1 MMHTQEEKTAELE
14 KIIAVDRG
22 KSDLV
27 EKLVYILFPVCV
39 SAIGWLLTQ
48 VSELDSK
55 VSVLEN
61 KMAVVVNAENKA
73 IPPQGTTIELEELRA
88 AAMQARS
95 DLKFEINDK
104 INNIKEGAMTERADI
119 KARLSVIEDRL
130 NRRR

>member
-27 EKLVYILFPVCV
+27 EKLVYILFPICV

-73 IPPQGTTIELEELRA
+73 IPPQGTNIELEELRA
-88 AAMQARS
+88 AAMQARA

-104 INNIKEGAMTERADI
+104 INNIKEGAIVERSDI

>member
-1 MMHTQEEKTAELE
+1 MQTQEEKTAELE
-14 KIIAVDRG
+14 KIVAIDKG

-27 EKLVYILFPVCV
+27 EKLVYILFPICV
-39 SAIGWLLTQ
+39 SAIGWLLNQ
-48 VSELDSK
+48 VNELDSK

-88 AAMQARS
+88 AAMQARAE
-95 DLKFEINDK
+95 LKFEISDK
-104 INNIKEGAMTERADI
+104 INTIKEGAMTERADI